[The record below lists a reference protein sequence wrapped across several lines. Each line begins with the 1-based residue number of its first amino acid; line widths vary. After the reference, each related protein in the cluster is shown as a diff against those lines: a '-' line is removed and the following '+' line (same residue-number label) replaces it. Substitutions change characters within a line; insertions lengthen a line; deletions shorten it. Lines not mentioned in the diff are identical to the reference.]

1 METILDS
8 IAGGLAGYG
17 VLGIW
22 ALYLIWTISQK
33 DKIIEQRNN
42 RIDDLMTRSLDREI
56 ETTKTLSEL
65 TFLVRAIGGGGGR

>member
-1 METILDS
+1 MEAIVDS

-17 VLGIW
+17 VLGFW

-42 RIDDLMTRSLDREI
+42 RIDDLISRSLDREI

-65 TFLVRAIGGGGGR
+65 TFLVRAISGGR